1 MLVSAFAFS
10 ANAAEVPAQSESAA
24 NSYGLTSNIKDGA
37 ILHTW
42 CWSFN
47 TIKENLKNIAE
58 AGFSAIQ
65 TSPIN
70 EVKKGDNGGM
80 QLYGNGKWYYQ
91 YQPTNYTIGNY
102 QLGTREEFTEMCK
115 EAHKL
120 GIKVIV
126 DAVVNHCSSD
136 YNAISNDVKKISGG
150 AFHSRVE
157 IESCTLSLTTTSPLT
172 VTTSRAISGT
182 LYSITVQSSSTAKFS
197 RAALTESTHTQSL

>member
-136 YNAISNDVKKISGG
+136 YNAISNDVKKISGQELKLKAG
-150 AFHSRVE
+150 ATAIRLLRASSRDF
-157 IESCTLSLTTTSPLT
+157 TTSTHRTPM
-172 VTTSRAISGT
+172 
-182 LYSITVQSSSTAKFS
+182 FS
-197 RAALTESTHTQSL
+197 RWF